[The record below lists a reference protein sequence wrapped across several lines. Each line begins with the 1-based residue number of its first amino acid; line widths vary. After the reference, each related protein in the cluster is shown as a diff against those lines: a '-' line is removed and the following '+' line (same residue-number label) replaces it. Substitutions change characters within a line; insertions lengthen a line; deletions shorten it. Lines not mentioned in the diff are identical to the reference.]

1 MKIAKKLIKKTKQDG
16 CYLRKAI
23 LDWKNTPT
31 KEVGGSPTQRLMSR
45 RTMTG
50 VLKADVLLKPH
61 VETNVKE
68 GLTMRCKRLQKYCD
82 KIAHELLALRES
94 DVVRM
99 KLNLGTRLHNGIVVR
114 LSVSW
119 VNVYIWWTYIK
130 EDIKEIRII
139 TCYIRTTKY
148 NKRALGTMKYDKPF
162 TNSSSKGSQ
171 SSINDVYS
179 RNRREL
185 TQKSANWRVRVLP
198 GKQNQKFQN
207 KRQVTEMAT

>member
-1 MKIAKKLIKKTKQDG
+1 
-16 CYLRKAI
+16 
-23 LDWKNTPT
+23 
-31 KEVGGSPTQRLMSR
+31 
-45 RTMTG
+45 
-50 VLKADVLLKPH
+50 
-61 VETNVKE
+61 
-68 GLTMRCKRLQKYCD
+68 MRCKRLQKYCD

-148 NKRALGTMKYDKPF
+148 NKRALETMKYDKPF

-198 GKQNQKFQN
+198 GKRNQKFQN
-207 KRQVTEMAT
+207 RGQVTEMAA